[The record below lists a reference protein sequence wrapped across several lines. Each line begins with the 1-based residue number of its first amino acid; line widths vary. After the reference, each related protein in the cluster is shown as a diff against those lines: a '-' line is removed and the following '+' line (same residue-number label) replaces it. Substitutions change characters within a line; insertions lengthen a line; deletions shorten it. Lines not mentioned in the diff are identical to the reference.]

1 MGGLKLRGKDV
12 RSIAKPAAPPRA
24 TRRVV
29 EPAPT
34 DWQDPYADPFPAPD
48 IDDPKL
54 AATNLAETAI
64 SLAQWIA
71 TVATLGPQLAAP
83 RAKLSDPKLADN
95 PHRPQAIRKAEGIE
109 VDMINLARD
118 VVWTEAASS
127 RTWAALTPRQRQH
140 ADCYAHWHTP
150 PDISHLIGAGF
161 QR

>member
-1 MGGLKLRGKDV
+1 MGGLTLRGKDV

-29 EPAPT
+29 DPAPT
-34 DWQDPYADPFPAPD
+34 DWQAPHRDPLPAPD

-54 AATNLAETAI
+54 AASNLAETAI
-64 SLAQWIA
+64 WLAQWIA
-71 TVATLGPQLAAP
+71 EVANLARKLDAL

-118 VVWTEAASS
+118 VVWTEAAS
-127 RTWAALTPRQRQH
+127 
-140 ADCYAHWHTP
+140 
-150 PDISHLIGAGF
+150 
-161 QR
+161 